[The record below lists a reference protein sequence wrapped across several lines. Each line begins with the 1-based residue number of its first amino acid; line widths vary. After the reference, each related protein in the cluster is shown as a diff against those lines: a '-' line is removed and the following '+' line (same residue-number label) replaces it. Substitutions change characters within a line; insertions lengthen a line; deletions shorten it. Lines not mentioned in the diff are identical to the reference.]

1 MNSLIFDRCV
11 KAADDI
17 LKALENHNGYPA
29 KNKLDGNVS
38 DYLFVNEHYRRA
50 HVSIVD
56 ARDTKS
62 FWLLHVT
69 IFPHVDDGCPIYGF
83 DIVAGPNKVSG
94 AFHDFSSSGHNNHCM
109 MKWFSD
115 QTKDLAW
122 NKRRELPEWAANI
135 FSKDIVAI
143 GAVGIE
149 ELDAFCNLGLKTLE
163 YYLENVGCTK
173 SYLHDHTESQNF
185 YCEQQRLNPH
195 TPRVLQTLGFTADQ
209 AKTFVEDTLFPLL
222 PNKGKL

>member
-1 MNSLIFDRCV
+1 MNSPIFDRCI

-17 LKALENHNGYPA
+17 LNTIEQKHGYPPNS
-29 KNKLDGNVS
+29 KIKGNVY
-38 DYLFVNEHYRRA
+38 DYLFVNESYRRA

-69 IFPHVDDGCPIYGF
+69 IFPHENDGCPIYGF

-94 AFHDFSSSGHNNHCM
+94 AFHDFSSSGNDNHCM
-109 MKWFSD
+109 SKWFSE

-122 NKRRELPEWAANI
+122 NKRRELPEWAASI
-135 FSKDIVAI
+135 FSKNIVAI
-143 GAVGIE
+143 GAVGVE
-149 ELDAFCNLGLKTLE
+149 ELDAFCNLGLHTLK

-173 SYLHDHTESQNF
+173 SYLHDHTEQQNF
-185 YCEQQRLNPH
+185 YCEQQRKNPH
-195 TPRVLQTLGFTADQ
+195 TPRVLQVLGFTEEEAIS
-209 AKTFVEDTLFPLL
+209 FVNDTLFPLI
-222 PNKGKL
+222 